1 MNTIHIIPIRTGKYK
16 KTSAIKVDFGDIV
29 RNSAKLGW
37 DWSKVCMYVS
47 YIHTYKH
54 THTLVVGPRYVC
66 RIRVLVSCLLAHI
79 HEVISVCMHVCMYAC
94 MHVCMYACMHV
105 CMYARVCT
113 YSYSCDNSMHHPI
126 YTERYLYIRN
136 TLCTPLYIHNSIH
149 T

>member
-1 MNTIHIIPIRTGKYK
+1 MHTHAHTHTHMNTIHIIPIRTGKYK

-29 RNSAKLGW
+29 RKSAKLGW
-37 DWSKVCMYVS
+37 DWSKVCMYVSYIHTYRSKVCMYVS

-79 HEVISVCMHVCMYAC
+79 HEVISVCMHVCMYVC

-105 CMYARVCT
+105 C
-113 YSYSCDNSMHHPI
+113 SCV
-126 YTERYLYIRN
+126 YI
-136 TLCTPLYIHNSIH
+136 
-149 T
+149 